1 MLTGIP
7 LYVTI
12 TFLGTV
18 LLTFLLFIDAVKNK
32 ALTAVIII
40 IWLGLQGA
48 LAYKGFYQDESTTP
62 PRFMLAVV
70 PSLLFIIV
78 LLVVKKGQ
86 GFKNGLDLKKLT
98 LLHIVRVPVE
108 IVLYW
113 LAANKAVPELM
124 TFAGRNFDVLSGI
137 TAPIIY
143 IVCFKGNEVRNKNL
157 LLVWNFVCLAL
168 LANIV
173 INAVLS
179 IPTRLQQFAFDQPN
193 IALLYFPYIWL
204 PCFIVMVVLL
214 SHLVAIGRL
223 IKKQ

>member
-1 MLTGIP
+1 MLTGMP

-12 TFLGTV
+12 TFLVTV

-32 ALTAVIII
+32 ALAATIII
-40 IWLGLQGA
+40 IWLGLQGS
-48 LAYKGFYQDESTTP
+48 LAYKGFYQDETTTP

-70 PSLLFIIV
+70 PSLIFIIV
-78 LLVVKKGQ
+78 LLIIKQGQ

-108 IVLYW
+108 LVLYW
-113 LAANKAVPELM
+113 LAANETVPELM

-137 TAPIIY
+137 TAPIMY
-143 IVCFKGNEVRNKNL
+143 IVCFKGKEVRNKNL

-168 LANIV
+168 LVNIV
-173 INAVLS
+173 VNAVLS
-179 IPTRLQQFAFDQPN
+179 VPTRIQQFAFDQPN
-193 IALLYFPYIWL
+193 IALLYFPFIWL

-223 IKKQ
+223 IKK